1 MTEHLTYR
9 FDWEEVLG
17 AVVTDILGLNSQ
29 IMNDGSEH
37 WDAVAIRIGEKA
49 VLLTVDWDTDQ
60 VIASHEDTPSGAGW
74 APIASFGFARGQPLA
89 WSWVGINYLGYKD
102 CFSVAFGDDL
112 STALTPR
119 CMFIAAASSLSCLD
133 LKIRMA

>member
-1 MTEHLTYR
+1 MAEHRTYR

-37 WDAVAIRIGEKA
+37 WDAVAICLGEKA

-60 VIASHEDTPSGAGW
+60 VIASHGDMPSGAGW
-74 APIASFGFARGQPLA
+74 AAIPSFGFAMDQPLG

-102 CFSVAFGDDL
+102 CFSIAFGNDL
-112 STALTPR
+112 STALAPR
-119 CMFIAAASSLSCLD
+119 CMFIAAGSSLSCLD
-133 LKIRMA
+133 LTPRLA